1 MTGLLRPVTALLMS
15 ASILLMGNGLLGI
28 LLPVRADLERFTSFE
43 IGAMGSAHYLGLVA
57 GCLLCP
63 LVIARVGHIRAFV
76 AFTASATIAPL
87 LHAIWQE
94 PIFWTLLRAMTGI
107 CFAGL
112 FMGIESWLTASS
124 TLETRGRV
132 LAVYTFLNFTVVI
145 AGMQMTGLADP
156 QGFELFSVVAILFSL
171 AAVPVA
177 LTLTTAPSQPR
188 TARLQ
193 LRWLIEVSPA
203 AVLGCTFTGLANG
216 AFWSLGPL
224 YGKGAGLDIAETATL
239 LTVAVIGGAV
249 GQYPIGSLSDRLGR
263 RLPLAIV
270 ASVAVIAGIGLYL
283 ASGPEAMWKY
293 PLIAVYGICAFS
305 IYTLCLAHANDLVP
319 KERAVEVS
327 SGLLM
332 MFSIG
337 AVLGPLIASLVMSVA
352 GTGALFLHS
361 AAAHTLIALTLLVRV
376 GLRPTLPE
384 EDKEE
389 FVAVPRTTPAVFE
402 LDPRGEPSA
411 PMAAPAEPAVADP
424 ARAATGPAPQQT

>member
-1 MTGLLRPVTALLMS
+1 MTGLLRPVTALMLS
-15 ASILLMGNGLLGI
+15 ASILLMGNGLLNI
-28 LLPVRADLERFTSFE
+28 LLPVRADLERFTSVE
-43 IGAMGSAHYLGLVA
+43 IGIMGSAHYLGLVV
-57 GCLLCP
+57 GCVLCP

-76 AFTASATIAPL
+76 AFTASASIAPL
-87 LHAIWQE
+87 LHAIWLE
-94 PIFWTLLRAMTGI
+94 PVFWTVLRVLTGI

-132 LAVYTFLNFTVVI
+132 LAAYTFLNFTVVI

-156 QGFELFSVVAILFSL
+156 QGFELFSAVAILFSL

-177 LTLTTAPSQPR
+177 MTLTAVPSPPR
-188 TARLQ
+188 SARLR
-193 LRWLIEVSPA
+193 LRWLFEVSPA

-224 YGKGAGLDIAETATL
+224 YGKGAGLSISETATL
-239 LTVAVIGGAV
+239 LTVAVLGGAA
-249 GQYPIGSLSDRLGR
+249 GQYPIGSLSDRIGR

-270 ASVAVIAGIGLYL
+270 ATVAAIAGIGLFL
-283 ASGPEAMWKY
+283 TGGPGAAWKY

-319 KERAVEVS
+319 KERAVDVS

-337 AVLGPLIASLVMSVA
+337 AVVGPLIASFAMSLA

-361 AAAHTLIALTLLVRV
+361 AAAHTLIGLTLLIRV

-384 EDKEE
+384 EDREE

-402 LDPRGEPSA
+402 LDPRAEPSHPEASPPVEAEA
-411 PMAAPAEPAVADP
+411 PPQPAARSA
-424 ARAATGPAPQQT
+424 

>member
-1 MTGLLRPVTALLMS
+1 MTGLLRPVTALLLS
-15 ASILLMGNGLLGI
+15 ASILLMGNGLLSI
-28 LLPVRADLERFTSFE
+28 LLPVRADLERFTSVE
-43 IGAMGSAHYLGLVA
+43 IGIMGSAHYLGLVV
-57 GCLLCP
+57 GCVLCP

-94 PIFWTLLRAMTGI
+94 PVFWTVLRVLTGI

-132 LAVYTFLNFTVVI
+132 LAAYTFLNFTVVI

-156 QGFELFSVVAILFSL
+156 HGFELFSAVAILFSL

-177 LTLTTAPSQPR
+177 MTQTTAPSPPR

-193 LRWLIEVSPA
+193 LRWLFEVSPA

-216 AFWSLGPL
+216 AFWSLGPV
-224 YGKGAGLDIAETATL
+224 YGKGAGLSISETATL
-239 LTVAVIGGAV
+239 LTVAVLGGAA
-249 GQYPIGSLSDRLGR
+249 GQYPFGSLSDRIGR

-270 ASVAVIAGIGLYL
+270 ATVAAIAGIGLFL
-283 ASGPEAMWKY
+283 ASGPGTVWKY
-293 PLIAVYGICAFS
+293 PLIAVYGVCAFS

-319 KERAVEVS
+319 KDRAVEVS

-337 AVLGPLIASLVMSVA
+337 AVLGPLIASLAMSLG

-361 AAAHTLIALTLLVRV
+361 AAAHTLIGLTLLIRV
-376 GLRPTLPE
+376 GLRPVLPE

-402 LDPRGEPSA
+402 LDPRAEPSA
-411 PMAAPAEPAVADP
+411 PKPGPVESTVQQPAA
-424 ARAATGPAPQQT
+424 QQG